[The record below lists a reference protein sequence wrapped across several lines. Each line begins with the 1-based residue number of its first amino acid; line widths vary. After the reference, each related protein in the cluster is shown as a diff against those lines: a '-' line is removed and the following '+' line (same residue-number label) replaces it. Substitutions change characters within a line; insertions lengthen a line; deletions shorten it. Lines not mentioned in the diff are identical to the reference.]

1 MSDADAAPPAE
12 PLTIAMLSPYA
23 LTRPGGVQGQ
33 VIGLANAL
41 RELGHRVTVL
51 CPADKGERLP
61 ESVGDHVVVGRPIAL
76 SSNGSV
82 APVAFWPNAVAAV
95 ERTARSGGFDVLH
108 AHEPLAPMAAYGL
121 VLTAPLPMVGTYHRA
136 GVSRWVPILTPLVE
150 LVGRRMQV
158 KVAVSEAARVTGERS
173 SGGSFE
179 VLFNGV
185 DVHRFETADPVRDE
199 HGRPTVLFL
208 GRHELR
214 KGLNVLLD
222 AFERVERSAVLWV
235 AGDGPCSEVER
246 RRHPASDRVQWLG
259 VLSEDEV
266 AARLAGAHVLCAPS
280 LHGESFGMVLL
291 EGLAAGCAVVA
302 SDIDGYRAAAGGHAS
317 LVPPGDVDALAR
329 ALGVALADAV
339 EGSGLSSPDARKAA
353 VEYARGWS
361 MDTLAERYVDVYR
374 RAIAAYWSGHPRR
387 SRRRA
392 TS

>member
-1 MSDADAAPPAE
+1 M
-12 PLTIAMLSPYA
+12 
-23 LTRPGGVQGQ
+23 
-33 VIGLANAL
+33 IGLANAL

-95 ERTARSGGFDVLH
+95 ERTARTGGFDVLH

-136 GVSRWVPILTPLVE
+136 GVSRWVPILKPLVE

-158 KVAVSEAARVTGERS
+158 KVAVSEAARETGERS

-185 DVHRFETADPVRDE
+185 DMHRFETADPVRDE

-317 LVPPGDVDALAR
+317 LVPPGDVDALAS